1 MNVIPFVMVVV
12 GGIMIYAGI
21 KGTNPMV
28 ELRKVL
34 QNG

>member
-1 MNVIPFVMVVV
+1 MNIVPFVMIVV
-12 GGIMIYAGI
+12 GGIMIYAGV
-21 KGTNPMV
+21 KGSNPLV